1 MVEAPRTILVSACLL
16 GLKTRY
22 DGEGRANAAVLD
34 LLRSDDW
41 TPIPVCPEQ
50 CGGLPTPRPKAEFRS
65 GDGSSLIDGH
75 GQIVNTRGKDVSTL
89 FLQGADLTVSIA
101 RLCRCKVALLK
112 ERSPSCGVHKIY
124 RKGELTEGIGVTA
137 FYLKKAGL
145 QLFSEEDI
153 VDGQLKTEEV

>member
-1 MVEAPRTILVSACLL
+1 MVEAPRTMIVSACLL

-22 DGEGRANAAVLD
+22 DGESRADAAVLD
-34 LLRSDDW
+34 LLRTDGW

-65 GDGSSLIDGH
+65 GDGSLLIDGQ
-75 GQIVNTRGKDVSTL
+75 GQIVNTLGEDVSTP

-101 RLCRCKVALLK
+101 RLCRCTVALLK
-112 ERSPSCGVHKIY
+112 ERSPSCGVHQIY
-124 RKGELTEGIGVTA
+124 RNGEVTEGVGVTA
-137 FYLKKAGL
+137 FCLKKAGL

-153 VDGQLKTEEV
+153 TDGQLKTEEV

>member
-1 MVEAPRTILVSACLL
+1 MLVSACLL

-22 DGEGRANAAVLD
+22 DGESRANAAVLD
-34 LLRSDDW
+34 LLRTDGW

-50 CGGLPTPRPKAEFRS
+50 CGGLPTPRPKAEFSS
-65 GDGSSLIDGH
+65 GDGSSLIEGQ
-75 GQIVNTRGKDVSTL
+75 GQINNSRGENVSAL
-89 FLQGADLTVSIA
+89 FLQGANLTVNIA

-124 RKGELTEGIGVTA
+124 RNGELTEGIGVTA
-137 FYLKKAGL
+137 FCLKKAGL

-153 VDGQLKTEEV
+153 ADGQLKTEEV